1 MRATGAVT
9 VTRFAPQQWLV
20 YRALRLASLADA
32 PDAFGAQ
39 LAEQQEWPDMLWQMR
54 LEAGI
59 FSADAC
65 PLLAQCDG
73 GPAGL
78 IWGKL
83 EAPRAP
89 ASGAPEVHVY
99 QVWVAPAYRG
109 RAVGRALLD
118 AVIDWART
126 KNARAVNLSVA
137 LSATAAARLYQRAGF
152 VAIGKPQLLREG
164 DILLTQPMQLLLHPS
179 QQLGSESI

>member
-1 MRATGAVT
+1 MRATGAVS

-39 LAEQQEWPDMLWQMR
+39 LAQQQALPDVLWQMR

-59 FSADAC
+59 FSPDAC

-83 EAPRAP
+83 EAGQAAP
-89 ASGAPEVHVY
+89 GSVHDVHVY

-126 KNARAVNLSVA
+126 KNARAVHLSVA
-137 LSATAAARLYQRAGF
+137 LTATSATRLYTRAGF
-152 VAIGKPQLLREG
+152 IPVGAPQLLREG
-164 DILLTQPMQLLLHPS
+164 SPLLTQPMQLLLHPS
-179 QQLGSESI
+179 QQ

>member
-9 VTRFAPQQWLV
+9 ITRFAPQQWLV
-20 YRALRLASLADA
+20 YRALRLASLADS

-39 LAEQQEWPDMLWQMR
+39 LAQQQAWPDMLWQMR
-54 LEAGI
+54 LKAGI

-83 EAPRAP
+83 EP
-89 ASGAPEVHVY
+89 AHGPDGGAPEVHVY

-118 AVIDWART
+118 AVIEWARS
-126 KNARAVNLSVA
+126 KNAHAVKLSVA
-137 LSATAAARLYQRAGF
+137 FSATAAAHLYRRAGF
-152 VAIGKPQLLREG
+152 VPVGKPQRLRDGEL
-164 DILLTQPMQLLLHPS
+164 LLTQPMQLLLLPS
-179 QQLGSESI
+179 QQ

>member
-1 MRATGAVT
+1 MRAKGALT
-9 VTRFAPQQWLV
+9 ITRFAAQQWLV

-39 LAEQQEWPDMLWQMR
+39 LSQQQAWPDMLWQMR

-83 EAPRAP
+83 EAAHVPGSSARD
-89 ASGAPEVHVY
+89 VHVY

-118 AVIDWART
+118 AVIDWARG
-126 KNARAVNLSVA
+126 KNARAVKLSVA
-137 LSATAAARLYQRAGF
+137 LSATAATRLYQRAGF
-152 VAIGKPQLLREG
+152 VPAGAPQLLREG

-179 QQLGSESI
+179 QQ

>member
-1 MRATGAVT
+1 MRPSGAVT

-20 YRALRLASLADA
+20 YRALRLASLAES

-39 LAEQQEWPDMLWQMR
+39 LSEQQDWPETLWKMR

-59 FSADAC
+59 FSEDAC

-78 IWGKL
+78 IWGKV
-83 EAPRAP
+83 EGAA
-89 ASGAPEVHVY
+89 ASKDHGPDVHVY

-109 RAVGRALLD
+109 NGVGKALLD
-118 AVIDWART
+118 AVIDWARA
-126 KNARAVNLSVA
+126 KNARAIHLSVA
-137 LSATAAARLYQRAGF
+137 LGAKSATRLYQRAGF
-152 VAIGKPQLLREG
+152 IAIGKPHPLREG
-164 DILLTQPMQLLLHPS
+164 SRLRSQSMFLPLFQPDVL
-179 QQLGSESI
+179 

>member
-20 YRALRLASLADA
+20 YRALRLASLADS
-32 PDAFGAQ
+32 PDAFGAS
-39 LAEQQEWPDMLWQMR
+39 LAEQQEWPDMLWKMR

-78 IWGKL
+78 IWGKV
-83 EAPRAP
+83 ESANMPEGAAPDI
-89 ASGAPEVHVY
+89 HIY

-109 RAVGRALLD
+109 RGVGRALLD
-118 AVIDWART
+118 GVIEWARS
-126 KNARAVNLSVA
+126 KNARAVHLSVA
-137 LSATAAARLYQRAGF
+137 LTAQAATRLYLRAGF
-152 VAIGKPQLLREG
+152 IAIGVPQRLREG
-164 DILLTQPMQLLLHPS
+164 ARLKTQPMYLPLSHSLPD
-179 QQLGSESI
+179 

>member
-1 MRATGAVT
+1 MRPTGAVT

-39 LAEQQEWPDMLWQMR
+39 LAQQQEWPDKLWQMR

-65 PLLAQCDG
+65 PLLARCDG

-83 EAPRAP
+83 EAAHDPDGGSTEA
-89 ASGAPEVHVY
+89 HVY

-118 AVIDWART
+118 AVIDWARS
-126 KNARAVNLSVA
+126 KNAHAVNLSVA
-137 LSATAAARLYQRAGF
+137 LTASAATRLYRRAGF
-152 VAIGKPQLLREG
+152 VPVGKPQLLR
-164 DILLTQPMQLLLHPS
+164 DSALLLTQPMQLLLHPS
-179 QQLGSESI
+179 QQ